1 MAKGKV
7 DKENIIFAIEHCLLS
22 DLTICEGCYQDGP
35 GFMGITCKKNVIRDA
50 LALLK
55 EQQETIELQ
64 GSLLTLAHAAM
75 NQKRKKDKD

>member
-1 MAKGKV
+1 MTVKELIRMLEKV
-7 DKENIIFAIEHCLLS
+7 EDKEATVYLDDSEPCV
-22 DLTICEGCYQDGP
+22 TIMAADVL
-35 GFMGITCKKNVIRDA
+35 K
-50 LALLK
+50 LLK